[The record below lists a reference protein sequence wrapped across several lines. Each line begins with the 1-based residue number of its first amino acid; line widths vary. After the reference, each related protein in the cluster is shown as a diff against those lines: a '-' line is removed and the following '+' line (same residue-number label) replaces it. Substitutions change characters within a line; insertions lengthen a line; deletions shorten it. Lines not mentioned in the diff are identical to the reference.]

1 MNNLKLNFPFNFGRH
16 SESSIQKLA
25 LSVNLVLRYCFQ
37 MSAFQLLSVSAFPQ
51 TQTIQPRNLLRI
63 RIAFVIITVTVAAT
77 IVISDL
83 RRRAAARRLRE
94 AILAELQPVAL
105 KNCTLKRF
113 GSANDGGYLMCENLI
128 EPLDAAYSYGVGSN
142 DDWGCEVSRRY
153 HVPVHEYDCFDPARP
168 ACNGGNLIFHN
179 QCIGDRTAE
188 RASRFFDTLE
198 NQMRENGDAPESGRR
213 VIIKIDIEG
222 AEWDALL
229 ATSDELLSSLP
240 QITMEMHGYNDPK
253 ILEVLRKLKRN
264 FYLVNLHFNNWS
276 CTSAAAPLPAWAYQ
290 THWVN
295 KRIGVLDPTAPVPA
309 PMSPLNAP
317 DSPTWPDCQLTH

>member
-1 MNNLKLNFPFNFGRH
+1 MKHR
-16 SESSIQKLA
+16 SI
-25 LSVNLVLRYCFQ
+25 R
-37 MSAFQLLSVSAFPQ
+37 LL
-51 TQTIQPRNLLRI
+51 
-63 RIAFVIITVTVAAT
+63 FVIIALALGAL
-77 IVISDL
+77 IVVDL
-83 RRRAAARRLRE
+83 VREARGHRLRE
-94 AILAELQPVAL
+94 SILAELQPVAL

-128 EPLDAAYSYGVGSN
+128 EPIDAAYSYGVGSN

-168 ACNGGNLIFHN
+168 TCNGGTLIFHN
-179 QCIGDRTAE
+179 ECIGDRTGE

-198 NQMRENGDAPESGRR
+198 KQMRKNGGLPESGRS
-213 VIIKIDIEG
+213 VIIKMDIEG

-229 ATSDELLSSLP
+229 ATSDEFFSSIS
-240 QITMEMHGYNDPK
+240 QIAMEMHGYNDPK

-295 KRIGVLDPTAPVPA
+295 KRIGLLDSTVPVPA
-309 PMSPLNAP
+309 PMNPLNAP
-317 DSPTWPDCQLTH
+317 DSPTWPDCQLQTPRRLQ